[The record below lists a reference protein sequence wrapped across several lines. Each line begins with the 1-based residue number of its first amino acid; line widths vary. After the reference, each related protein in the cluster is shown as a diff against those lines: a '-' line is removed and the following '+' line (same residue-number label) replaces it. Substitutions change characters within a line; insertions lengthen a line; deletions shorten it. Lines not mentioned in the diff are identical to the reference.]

1 MKVQVFLA
9 ATNLIYLHRASMT
22 SITRGQT
29 NNFVFPLNSL
39 KSKLSCRVAET
50 PPSLH
55 FVWASLASLKTITT
69 STDCRYYY
77 LRRLCCSFPR
87 DFFFSQITVERPSL
101 GETGHAHYPTSS
113 HSTIHNK
120 QEAIDSSNDAS
131 FLFVI
136 LIFSKQHCLLQWYR
150 TFLFTSKCRSTKW
163 CIMRVAGTAFD
174 WGAVSNE

>member
-1 MKVQVFLA
+1 
-9 ATNLIYLHRASMT
+9 MT

-29 NNFVFPLNSL
+29 NYFVFPNSL

-55 FVWASLASLKTITT
+55 FVWASLASRKTITT

-77 LRRLCCSFPR
+77 LRRLCCSLDPPGML
-87 DFFFSQITVERPSL
+87 FFFQITVERPSL
-101 GETGHAHYPTSS
+101 GEAGHAHYPTSS

-120 QEAIDSSNDAS
+120 QEAIDTSNDAS

-136 LIFSKQHCLLQWYR
+136 LIFSKQHRPLQWYR
-150 TFLFTSKCRSTKW
+150 TFLFTGNCRLKKKR